1 MRYRFGEKSDRFRV
15 IAIMK
20 QILFRAI
27 LVVFVIFLVLAG
39 GLSASAAAQQPRG
52 WPRSFSNSGGT
63 LVLYQPQVDDWQN
76 YSVVNARS
84 AFSLTPAGGKEH
96 VGVVTFTLQSV
107 VDMDTHTVFLYSPT
121 ITSIN
126 FPAPDTNSA
135 QLEALARTFLNP
147 SATMTISIERLTAS
161 LKKKTAPAH
170 VAEVNNTPPTIFI
183 SFKPAIVLLV
193 NDKPVEAPVGGNVKA
208 IVNANWPLFQD
219 GANYYLFNGKGWM
232 TATSLDGNWTAT
244 TQLPA
249 DFSNVASSP
258 NYPDLKAYI
267 PAPVVPTTPAVYYS
281 STPAEIV
288 VFQGQPQWAA
298 VTGTQLLYASNTA
311 SPVFKYL
318 PTNTYYYLT
327 SGRWFSSQSAMGP
340 WSFATNSL
348 PADFRSI
355 PPSSPM
361 GSVLA
366 SVPGTPQAEDAVLM
380 AQVPTTAVLNP
391 TAAAQQVKVS
401 YNGTPQ
407 WAPITGT
414 TMSYATNTPN
424 RVIQVGSVYYL
435 CLNGV
440 WFMSNTPN
448 GPWQTAPS
456 VPPEIYTIPPSSPV
470 YNVTY
475 VTQET
480 LPTGYVQAS
489 YTAGYMGTFI
499 AGMAV
504 GAIIC
509 DGTGYYYP
517 PYIGWYG
524 AYPAYYP
531 YAATYGYHPVYNPY
545 TGAYGYGASA
555 YGPYGGQAHYGASY
569 NPYTGTYARGAS
581 ASGPW
586 GSTAA
591 AQAYNPYTGAYG
603 QTHQSSN
610 AYGSWGNSVYSK
622 NGTTT
627 YTQHQTTA
635 NGTEATAYNNKG
647 GEAAGTS
654 TKYGSSAAAKS
665 SNGDMYASHDGNVYK
680 NTGSGWQSY
689 NNGSWNNVQ
698 KPTQQSAEAAHPQA
712 TTDANNYKSSGGYNE
727 ANQEAQNRAQGTAQ
741 TQHYDQS
748 QHSGYGSSDGWGSHS
763 GGGGWASKGGSG
775 GWGGGGDHWGGGGG
789 GGFDRGGGGFGGGGF
804 RR

>member
-1 MRYRFGEKSDRFRV
+1 MNRILSRITLAHIV
-15 IAIMK
+15 LCLTIAVSFSGI
-20 QILFRAI
+20 A
-27 LVVFVIFLVLAG
+27 V
-39 GLSASAAAQQPRG
+39 AQQTG
-52 WPRSFSNSGGT
+52 WPRSFNNSGGS
-63 LVLYQPQVDDWQN
+63 LVLYQPQVDDWKN
-76 YSVVNARS
+76 YSVVDARS
-84 AFSLTPAGGKEH
+84 AFSLTPAGGKEA
-96 VGVVTFTLQSV
+96 VGVVTFTLQTV
-107 VDMDTHTVFLYSPT
+107 VDMDKHTVFLYSPT
-121 ITSIN
+121 ITSVY
-126 FPAPDTNSA
+126 FPAPNTNSA
-135 QLEALARTFLNP
+135 QLEGLVRTFLNP
-147 SATMTISIERLTAS
+147 SASMTISIERLTAT

-170 VAEVNNTPPTIFI
+170 VAEVNNTPPTIYI
-183 SFKPAIVLLV
+183 SFKPAIILLV
-193 NDKPVEAPVGGNVKA
+193 NGKPVEAPVGGNVKA
-208 IVNANWPLFQD
+208 IVNANWPLFQE
-219 GANYYLFNGKGWM
+219 APNYYLFNGKGWM
-232 TATSLDGNWTAT
+232 TATSLSGNWTAT

-249 DFSNVASSP
+249 DFSKVAASP

-267 PAPVVPTTPAVYYS
+267 PAPVVPTSPQVFYS
-281 STPAEIV
+281 SSPAEIV

-298 VTGTQLLYASNTA
+298 VTGTQLEYASNTA

-318 PTNTYYYLT
+318 PTKTYYYLS

-340 WSFATNSL
+340 WSFATNNL
-348 PADFRSI
+348 PADFQKI

-361 GSVLA
+361 GGVLA

-380 AQVPTTAVLNP
+380 AQVPTTAVINP
-391 TAAAQQVKVS
+391 TTAAKQVDVK
-401 YNGTPQ
+401 YNGTPEFS
-407 WAPITGT
+407 PITGT

-475 VTQET
+475 VTQT
-480 LPTGYVQAS
+480 TTSDGNVQAS
-489 YTAGYMGTFI
+489 YTAGYLGSFVT
-499 AGMAV
+499 GMAL

-517 PYIGWYG
+517 PYVGWYG
-524 AYPAYYP
+524 GYPAYYP
-531 YAATYGYHPVYNPY
+531 YAATYGYHPTYNPY

-610 AYGSWGNSVYSK
+610 AYGSWGNSAYTK

-627 YTQHQTTA
+627 YTQHESNA
-635 NGTEATAYNNKG
+635 NGTEATAYNTKG
-647 GEAAGTS
+647 GKAAATS
-654 TKYGSSAAAKS
+654 TKYGTSAAAKS

-680 NTGSGWQSY
+680 NTGSGWQTY
-689 NNGSWNNVQ
+689 NNGSWNNVNKQ
-698 KPTQQSAEAAHPQA
+698 TAEAAHPQA
-712 TTDANNYKSSGGYNE
+712 TTDYNNAKSSGSWGDV
-727 ANQEAQNRAQGTAQ
+727 NQEAQDRSQGAMNSQ
-741 TQHYDQS
+741 RYDQAQ
-748 QHSGYGSSDGWGSHS
+748 QHGYGSGDGWGSHS
-763 GGGGWASKGGSG
+763 GGGGWASRGGSG

-789 GGFDRGGGGFGGGGF
+789 GFARGGGGF

>member
-1 MRYRFGEKSDRFRV
+1 MNR
-15 IAIMK
+15 
-20 QILFRAI
+20 ILSRTTLAH
-27 LVVFVIFLVLAG
+27 LVLLLTLAVC
-39 GLSASAAAQQPRG
+39 LSGVAVAQQTG
-52 WPRSFSNSGGT
+52 WPRSFNNSGGS
-63 LVLYQPQVDDWQN
+63 LVLYQPQVDDWKN
-76 YSVVNARS
+76 YAVVNARS
-84 AFSLTPAGGKEH
+84 AFAVTPAAGKEA

-107 VDMDTHTVFLYSPT
+107 VDMDKHTVFLYSPT
-121 ITSIN
+121 ITKVYLQPPN
-126 FPAPDTNSA
+126 ANSA
-135 QLEALARTFLNP
+135 QLESLVRTFINP

-170 VAEVNNTPPTIFI
+170 VAEVSNTPPTIFI
-183 SFKPAIVLLV
+183 SFKPAMILLV
-193 NDKPVEAPVGGNVKA
+193 NGKPVLAPVGGNVKA
-208 IVNANWPLFQD
+208 VVNANWPLFEES
-219 GANYYLFNGKGWM
+219 GTYYLFNSKGWM
-232 TATSLDGNWTAT
+232 TSKTLDGGWAAT
-244 TQLPA
+244 TNLPA
-249 DFSNVASSP
+249 DFSQVASSP

-267 PAPVVPTTPAVYYS
+267 PAPVVPASPAVFYS
-281 STPAEIV
+281 SSPAEIV
-288 VFQGQPQWAA
+288 VFKGKPEWAA
-298 VTGTQLLYASNTA
+298 ITGTQLLYASNTA

-340 WSFATNSL
+340 WTFASNSL
-348 PADFRSI
+348 PGDFRKI

-366 SVPGTPQAEDAVLM
+366 SVPGTPEAEDAVLM
-380 AQVPTTAVLNP
+380 AQVPTTAVINP
-391 TAAAQQVKVS
+391 TTAAQQVKVDYS
-401 YNGTPQ
+401 GTPQ
-407 WAPITGT
+407 WSPIPGT

-456 VPPEIYTIPPSSPV
+456 VPPEIYTIPASSPV

-475 VTQET
+475 VTQST
-480 LPTGYVQAS
+480 LSDGNVQAS

-517 PYIGWYG
+517 PYYGWYG
-524 AYPAYYP
+524 GFPVYYP
-531 YAATYGYHPVYNPY
+531 YPATYGYHPMYNPY
-545 TGAYGYGASA
+545 TGAYGYGAAA
-555 YGPYGGQAHYGASY
+555 YGPYGGQAHWGASY
-569 NPYTGTYARGAS
+569 NPYTGTYARGAT

-635 NGTEATAYNNKG
+635 NGSEATAYNNKG
-647 GEAAGTS
+647 GEAAATS
-654 TKYGSSAAAKS
+654 TKYGNSAAAKS
-665 SNGDMYASHDGNVYK
+665 SNGDMYAAHDGNVYK

-698 KPTQQSAEAAHPQA
+698 KPTQQSAAAAHPQA
-712 TTDANNYKSSGGYNE
+712 STDYNNAKSSGGWGDV
-727 ANQEAQNRAQGTAQ
+727 NQEAQSRAQGTAQ
-741 TQHYDQS
+741 TQRYDQA
-748 QHSGYGSSDGWGSHS
+748 QHSGWGGSDGWGSHS
-763 GGGGWASKGGSG
+763 GGGGWASRGGSG

-789 GGFDRGGGGFGGGGF
+789 GGGFSRGGGGGF

>member
-1 MRYRFGEKSDRFRV
+1 MNYRSVCRGVVVSCLIV
-15 IAIMK
+15 IVVAACLSGIAI
-20 QILFRAI
+20 
-27 LVVFVIFLVLAG
+27 
-39 GLSASAAAQQPRG
+39 AQNPG
-52 WPRSFSNSGGT
+52 WPRNLNNSGGT
-63 LVLYQPQVDDWQN
+63 LVLYQPQVDDWKN
-76 YSVVNARS
+76 YSVVDARS
-84 AFSLTPAGGKEH
+84 AFALTPTGGKEH

-107 VDMDTHTVFLYSPT
+107 VDMDAHTVFLYSPT
-121 ITSIN
+121 ITSIY
-126 FPAPDTNSA
+126 FPPPDTNSA
-135 QLEALARTFLNP
+135 QLEGLVRTFINP
-147 SATMTISIERLTAS
+147 SATMTISVEKLTAS

-170 VAEVNNTPPTIFI
+170 TAEVQNLPPTVFI

-193 NDKPVEAPVGGNVKA
+193 NGKPVAAPVGGTVKTV
-208 IVNANWPLFQD
+208 VNANWPLFQE
-219 GANYYLFNGKGWM
+219 GSTYYLFNGKGWM
-232 TATSLDGNWTAT
+232 TATVLSGPWKAT
-244 TQLPA
+244 SQLPP

-258 NYPDLKAYI
+258 NYKDLQPYI
-267 PAPVVPTTPAVYYS
+267 PAPVVPSSPQVFYS
-281 STPAEIV
+281 ATPAEII
-288 VFQGQPQWAA
+288 VFQGEPQWQAI
-298 VTGTQLLYASNTA
+298 TGTQLLYASNTG
-311 SPVFKYL
+311 SPIFKYI
-318 PTNTYYYLT
+318 PTSTYYYLT
-327 SGRWFSSQSAMGP
+327 SGRWFSSSSPMGP

-348 PADFRSI
+348 PADFRNV

-361 GSVLA
+361 GGVLA

-380 AQVPTTAVLNP
+380 AQVPTTAVINP
-391 TAAAQQVKVS
+391 TTAAQQVKVS
-401 YNGTPQ
+401 YNGDPQ
-407 WAPITGT
+407 FSSITGT

-424 RVIQVGSVYYL
+424 KVIQVGSVYYL

-456 VPPEIYTIPPSSPV
+456 VPPTIYTIPASSPV

-475 VTQET
+475 VTQTT
-480 LPTGYVQAS
+480 LPDGNVQAS
-489 YTAGYMGTFI
+489 YTAGYFGTFVT
-499 AGMAV
+499 GMAL
-504 GAIIC
+504 GAIIA

-517 PYIGWYG
+517 PYYGWYG
-524 AYPAYYP
+524 GVPVYYP
-531 YAATYGYHPVYNPY
+531 YPATYGYHPVYNPY

-591 AQAYNPYTGAYG
+591 AQAYNPYTGAYA

-627 YTQHQTTA
+627 YTQHESNA
-635 NGTEATAYNNKG
+635 NGSEATAYNTKG
-647 GEAAGTS
+647 GEAAATS

-665 SNGDMYASHDGNVYK
+665 SSGDMYASHDGNVYK
-680 NTGSGWQSY
+680 NTGSGWQTY
-689 NNGSWNNVQ
+689 NNGSWNDVDKQ
-698 KPTQQSAEAAHPQA
+698 TAEQNHPQA

-727 ANQEAQNRAQGTAQ
+727 ANQEAQSRAQGADS
-741 TQHYDQS
+741 TQRYDQA
-748 QHSGYGSSDGWGSHS
+748 QHSGYGGTDGWGSHS
-763 GGGGWASKGGSG
+763 GGGGWASRGGSG

-789 GGFDRGGGGFGGGGF
+789 GFDRGGGGF

>member
-1 MRYRFGEKSDRFRV
+1 
-15 IAIMK
+15 MK
-20 QILFRAI
+20 CIFSSRSVVLRSLLF
-27 LVVFVIFLVLAG
+27 LTLAG
-39 GLSASAAAQQPRG
+39 CLSGNAVAQQKG
-52 WPRSFSNSGGT
+52 WPRSFSNSGGS
-63 LVLYQPQVDDWQN
+63 LVLYQPQVDDWEN
-76 YSVVNARS
+76 YSVVDARS
-84 AFSLTPAGGKEH
+84 AFALTPTGGKES
-96 VGVVTFTLQSV
+96 VGVVTFSLQSV
-107 VDMDTHTVFLYSPT
+107 VDMDQHTVFLYSPT
-121 ITSIN
+121 ITSIT
-126 FPAPDTNSA
+126 FPPPNTNSA
-135 QLEALARTFLNP
+135 ELEGLVRTFLNP
-147 SATMTISIERLTAS
+147 SATMNISIEQLTAS

-170 VAEVNNTPPTIFI
+170 VVEVQNTPPSIFI
-183 SFKPAIVLLV
+183 SFKPAIILLV
-193 NDKPVEAPVGGNVKA
+193 NGKPVLAPVGGNVKSV
-208 IVNANWPLFQD
+208 VNANWPLFENS
-219 GANYYLFNGKGWM
+219 GTYYLFDGKGWM
-232 TATSLDGNWTAT
+232 TSKSLSANWVAT
-244 TQLPA
+244 TNLPP

-267 PAPVVPTTPAVYYS
+267 PAPVVPSSPSVFFN

-288 VFQGQPQWAA
+288 VFQGQPQWEAI
-298 VTGTQLLYASNTA
+298 TGTQLLYASNTG

-318 PTNTYYYLT
+318 PTSTFYYLT
-327 SGRWFSSQSAMGP
+327 SGRWYSAPSALGP
-340 WSFATNSL
+340 WTFATNSL
-348 PADFRSI
+348 PADFQNI
-355 PPSSPM
+355 PLSSPM
-361 GSVLA
+361 AGVLA
-366 SVPGTPQAEDAVLM
+366 SVPGTQQAEDAVLM
-380 AQVPTTAVLNP
+380 AQVPTTAVLDP
-391 TAAAQQVKVS
+391 ATAAQQVKVS

-407 WAPITGT
+407 FLPITGT

-424 RVIQVGSVYYL
+424 RVIQVGAVYYL

-448 GPWQTAPS
+448 GPWQAAPS
-456 VPPEIYTIPPSSPV
+456 VPPAIYTIPANSPV

-475 VTQET
+475 VTQTT
-480 LPTGYVQAS
+480 LPNGYVQSS
-489 YTAGYMGTFI
+489 YTAGYLGTFVTGV
-499 AGMAV
+499 AL
-504 GAIIC
+504 GAIIA

-524 AYPAYYP
+524 AYPVYYP
-531 YAATYGYHPVYNPY
+531 YAATWGYHPLYNPY
-545 TGAYGYGASA
+545 TGAYGYGAAA
-555 YGPYGGQAHYGASY
+555 YGPYGGQAHWGASY
-569 NPYTGTYARGAS
+569 NPYTGTYARGAT

-635 NGTEATAYNNKG
+635 NGTEATGYNTKG
-647 GEAAGTS
+647 GEAGATS

-665 SNGDMYASHDGNVYK
+665 SSGDMYASHDGNVYK

-712 TTDANNYKSSGGYNE
+712 TTNYNNAKSSGGWGDV
-727 ANQEAQNRAQGTAQ
+727 NQEAQSRAQGEAN

-748 QHSGYGSSDGWGSHS
+748 QHSGYGGSDGWGSHS
-763 GGGGWASKGGSG
+763 GGGGWASRGGSG

-789 GGFDRGGGGFGGGGF
+789 GFDRGGGGF